1 MGEPLGAGEGDT
13 CGRPPYRLRHR
24 RLIEVSSVAILLGL
38 GWLDY
43 ITGYEFGFFIFYFIP
58 VSITTWYAG
67 RWSGLAMAAASAVAW
82 YLSDL
87 LAHHPYAKSY
97 FLYWE
102 TFMRLASFITTALT
116 LARIRES
123 MTTERRLNEELCR
136 VHSENHRLRCALGDR
151 APAVAAGKE
160 QETVPGAGNPGAS
173 RAGESG

>member
-1 MGEPLGAGEGDT
+1 MGELFGKGEGT
-13 CGRPPYRLRHR
+13 SCGQLPNPLRHLH
-24 RLIEVSSVAILLGL
+24 LIEASSVAILLGL

-67 RWSGLAMAAASAVAW
+67 RWSGIAMAGASALAW

-116 LARIRES
+116 LAKIRES
-123 MTTERRLNEELCR
+123 LATERRLNEELCR
-136 VHSENHRLRCALGDR
+136 VLEENNRLRCALDDQGR
-151 APAVAAGKE
+151 GAAPKE
-160 QETVPGAGNPGAS
+160 LRDQPADAPRDGVNQPG
-173 RAGESG
+173 R